1 MFFSRSSDQENA
13 ACAKPPVAIPPAI
26 IEPGF
31 IAVAQ
36 AQAGAVRPGEFEFS
50 RGYRA
55 AAVNSRTPISL
66 ADVTKSDTFR
76 QNRISWPRPT
86 AKTSLHL

>member
-1 MFFSRSSDQENA
+1 VIKKNA
-13 ACAKPPVAIPPAI
+13 ACAKSPVAIPPAI

-31 IAVAQ
+31 VAVAQ

-55 AAVNSRTPISL
+55 PQSIPE
-66 ADVTKSDTFR
+66 R
-76 QNRISWPRPT
+76 QPAFQT
-86 AKTSLHL
+86 